1 MALATKVVAQ
11 CPYRVSRE
19 VAPVKSIIVEER
31 FDFQIEES
39 GKIGRVSLGEF
50 DLLKEVDSHKDEVGL
65 INCLKMAV
73 AKGLD
78 PSTAYAK
85 TEPGLMADPGDIDT
99 MDDLI
104 QAKAAADAKL
114 AKIAEGYGLTVDQ
127 LVAMLKNGEVPKA
140 KETEPL
146 ATAILRQLI
155 RPTSSL

>member
-99 MDDLI
+99 MDD
-104 QAKAAADAKL
+104 Q
-114 AKIAEGYGLTVDQ
+114 Q
-127 LVAMLKNGEVPKA
+127 LNHN
-140 KETEPL
+140 
-146 ATAILRQLI
+146 LRQ
-155 RPTSSL
+155 S